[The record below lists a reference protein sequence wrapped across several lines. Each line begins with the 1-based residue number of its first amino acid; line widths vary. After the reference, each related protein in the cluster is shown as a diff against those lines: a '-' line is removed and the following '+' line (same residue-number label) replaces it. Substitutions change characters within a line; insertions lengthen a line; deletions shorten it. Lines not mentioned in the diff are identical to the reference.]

1 MWLVAVSTG
10 TAGRKRRRR
19 RRRRNKKK
27 GRGRTRPEG
36 ERFSWPVTPVPVL
49 LFSSQLLF
57 GWSHDSLPW
66 PGLHRVSHATTLS
79 HSLSLCLSLSS
90 LVTKSEVGE
99 CNHMRYLSVQVCVFM
114 TFCVLFETVTRPISH
129 QPLLS
134 SQRCLATICPP
145 ERENKNQRMLENA
158 LKCSNEYFR
167 HKGPLSQ
174 PPFAWL
180 SPPNSP
186 FKVK

>member
-1 MWLVAVSTG
+1 
-10 TAGRKRRRR
+10 
-19 RRRRNKKK
+19 
-27 GRGRTRPEG
+27 
-36 ERFSWPVTPVPVL
+36 
-49 LFSSQLLF
+49 
-57 GWSHDSLPW
+57 
-66 PGLHRVSHATTLS
+66 
-79 HSLSLCLSLSS
+79 
-90 LVTKSEVGE
+90 
-99 CNHMRYLSVQVCVFM
+99 MRYFPGMSVGVCA
-114 TFCVLFETVTRPISH
+114 CVCFRDLFEMVTRPISH
-129 QPLLS
+129 WPLLS